1 MIIPAIDLI
10 DGCVVRLHQGDYGA
24 RRDYGEDP
32 LARLQRYQ
40 ASGAQLLH
48 IVDLTGAK
56 DPKARQIPLLRELL
70 GNLSI
75 PVQTGGGIR
84 SADDVRSLLDAGA
97 ARVVVGSAAVKRTDE
112 VAGWMKTFGADKLV
126 LALDGPEA
134 IVLALDVRI
143 DEAGRRQVAVS
154 GWQENSG
161 VLMDDLIRAF
171 EPAGLRYVL
180 TTDIS
185 KDGTLAGPNTALYA
199 KLAQTF
205 PNIDFQASGG
215 IGSLDD
221 IRAVSH
227 TGAAGVIV
235 GRALLEGKFT
245 LEEAIECWPNE

>member
-126 LALDGPEA
+126 LALD
-134 IVLALDVRI
+134 VRI
-143 DEAGRRQVAVS
+143 NKAGNAEVAVS

-161 VLMDDLIRAF
+161 VFMDDLIRAF

>member
-10 DGCVVRLHQGDYGA
+10 DGCVVRLHQGNYGA

-32 LARLQRYQ
+32 LVRLQRYQ

-70 GNLSI
+70 GSLSI

-126 LALDGPEA
+126 LALD
-134 IVLALDVRI
+134 VRI
-143 DEAGRRQVAVS
+143 NKAGNAEVAVS

-171 EPAGLRYVL
+171 EPSGLRYVL

-227 TGAAGVIV
+227 MGAAGVIV

>member
-70 GNLSI
+70 GSLSI

-126 LALDGPEA
+126 LALD
-134 IVLALDVRI
+134 VRI
-143 DEAGRRQVAVS
+143 NKAGNAEVAVS

-205 PNIDFQASGG
+205 PNIDIQASGG

>member
-10 DGCVVRLHQGDYGA
+10 DGCVVRLHQGDYGL

-32 LARLQRYQ
+32 LARLQRYP
-40 ASGAQLLH
+40 ASGAKLLH

-70 GNLSI
+70 GSLSI

-84 SADDVRSLLDAGA
+84 SADDVRSLLNAGA

-126 LALDGPEA
+126 LALD
-134 IVLALDVRI
+134 VRI
-143 DEAGRRQVAVS
+143 NQAGNAEVAVS

>member
-84 SADDVRSLLDAGA
+84 SADDVRSLLDAVA

-126 LALDGPEA
+126 LALD
-134 IVLALDVRI
+134 VRI
-143 DEAGRRQVAVS
+143 NKAGNAEVAVS

>member
-10 DGCVVRLHQGDYGA
+10 DGCVVRLHQGDYDA

-70 GNLSI
+70 GSLSI

-126 LALDGPEA
+126 LALD
-134 IVLALDVRI
+134 VRI
-143 DEAGRRQVAVS
+143 NKAGNAEVAVS